1 MFTRRELFKRYFW
14 ITLGFFT
21 STLSMPRRWMTSSW
35 AQAKQ
40 ILPKGFSKE
49 RLIDMN
55 PAEIDNRDLEID
67 ALDHFGTMGPTDIVV
82 DLAAY
87 RLKITGETKR
97 SLFLTYEEI
106 LRLPSVTENVLLI
119 CPGFFANHGRW
130 TGVHLKTLLEEAEI
144 KKEAQFVDVK
154 GRDGKVLRI
163 RLENIR
169 RKKIFLAYHVNGQP
183 LPQKHGFPLRLV
195 YEDVYGADWVKFVDE
210 IVVAPWPSTGS

>member
-1 MFTRRELFKRYFW
+1 MPGKR
-14 ITLGFFT
+14 IAG
-21 STLSMPRRWMTSSW
+21 SW
-35 AQAKQ
+35 AQARQ

-55 PAEIDNRDLEID
+55 PAEIDSRDLEID
-67 ALDHFGTMGPTDIVV
+67 ALDQFGTMGPTDIVV
-82 DLAAY
+82 DPVAY

-106 LRLPSVTENVLLI
+106 LNLPSVTENVLLV

-130 TGVHLKTLLEEAEI
+130 TGVHLKTLLDEAEI

-163 RLENIR
+163 SLESIR
-169 RKKIFLAYHVNGQP
+169 RKKIFLAHHVNGQP
-183 LPQKHGFPLRLV
+183 LPKKHGFPLRLV

-210 IVVAPWPSTGS
+210 IGVAPWPSTGS